1 YTIAASF
8 CAHARNCPLTFMDQ
22 LVALGVLTITSKG
35 SAGVT
40 GSGFITLAAT
50 LASMGKIPVAGMVLL
65 LGVDR
70 FMSEA
75 RAITNTIGN
84 AVGTMAIARWVGS
97 LDRTRMQRVLDGAVD
112 PEDLKELYEGD
123 DVVVELGSERKL
135 AA

>member
-1 YTIAASF
+1 M
-8 CAHARNCPLTFMDQ
+8 L
-22 LVALGVLTITSKG
+22 LLTSKG

-84 AVGTMAIARWVGS
+84 AVGTVAIARWVDAV
-97 LDRTRMQRVLDGAVD
+97 DRARLEQVRDGNSD
-112 PEDLKELYEGD
+112 PEDLQALYEGD
-123 DVVVELGSERKL
+123 AAERSL
-135 AA
+135 DEADLLT